1 MSRLFHRR
9 RLAPAVLVA
18 VLAFAGTASAAVVGL
33 PADGTQVNDDPAV
46 GIDPNQDAGVSD
58 VVGGSLVP
66 GAPNVPWAAF
76 EQKTGPSQQIFVRAF
91 KNGRWVTQGQS
102 LNIQS
107 NQEAEAPSIDFAGTG
122 RKVPWTAW
130 YEPNSNLP
138 GGKTNIFASR
148 FNATANVWVPEGQDR
163 APGHGVPS
171 LNIHTDRTA
180 ENPALVGGAAV
191 AGNDPVPWVAWQEKD
206 GAATDDAA
214 KNQIFASRG
223 IKQTDCSANAPGGG
237 ASVSTFCWQQTG
249 IKRLNPA
256 APTPST
262 TGDPTLNIDPT
273 RDGIEP
279 DFAFTGKTDTVPWVV
294 WYEQNASGIG
304 LRGNEQVFAAKAVP
318 GTADGGFKYVA
329 VGRGTA
335 GQTNTLDT
343 SGPVHGFGS
352 CAESQAQEDKCSLN
366 VAPGH
371 DAEDPRV
378 AAGTLTPGGTTVPW
392 VTWTEDNGSGIHQIF
407 VARLNGDHFEL
418 MNDGQ
423 PLSNILNDSVRPD
436 ITFSGHTPF
445 VTWQESVG
453 GQARTFVSHL
463 EGGRFVL
470 DTPGGIG
477 GAEPDLR
484 APVSSNCIATP
495 FNADGD
501 ACQGGAAPQAFF
513 LHLQTGSP
521 KRLLA
526 DAIAPA
532 APGGGGSQG
541 PGSGTSG
548 PGGGT
553 KHGPRVAIAG
563 AGLRMDRSGNVR
575 LALACPTAAKTRC
588 RGTVTL
594 RSRIAGH
601 ARTIGASRFVV
612 THGRKA
618 SVRVHL
624 SRRAQGL
631 VRRRHHLAV
640 SVTARS
646 TDAAG
651 LIGVSTR
658 SLQIRP
664 AAARHGRR

>member
-1 MSRLFHRR
+1 
-9 RLAPAVLVA
+9 
-18 VLAFAGTASAAVVGL
+18 
-33 PADGTQVNDDPAV
+33 
-46 GIDPNQDAGVSD
+46 
-58 VVGGSLVP
+58 
-66 GAPNVPWAAF
+66 
-76 EQKTGPSQQIFVRAF
+76 
-91 KNGRWVTQGQS
+91 
-102 LNIQS
+102 
-107 NQEAEAPSIDFAGTG
+107 
-122 RKVPWTAW
+122 
-130 YEPNSNLP
+130 
-138 GGKTNIFASR
+138 
-148 FNATANVWVPEGQDR
+148 
-163 APGHGVPS
+163 
-171 LNIHTDRTA
+171 
-180 ENPALVGGAAV
+180 
-191 AGNDPVPWVAWQEKD
+191 
-206 GAATDDAA
+206 
-214 KNQIFASRG
+214 
-223 IKQTDCSANAPGGG
+223 
-237 ASVSTFCWQQTG
+237 
-249 IKRLNPA
+249 
-256 APTPST
+256 
-262 TGDPTLNIDPT
+262 
-273 RDGIEP
+273 
-279 DFAFTGKTDTVPWVV
+279 
-294 WYEQNASGIG
+294 
-304 LRGNEQVFAAKAVP
+304 
-318 GTADGGFKYVA
+318 
-329 VGRGTA
+329 
-335 GQTNTLDT
+335 
-343 SGPVHGFGS
+343 
-352 CAESQAQEDKCSLN
+352 
-366 VAPGH
+366 
-371 DAEDPRV
+371 
-378 AAGTLTPGGTTVPW
+378 
-392 VTWTEDNGSGIHQIF
+392 
-407 VARLNGDHFEL
+407 

-445 VTWQESVG
+445 VSWQESVG

-477 GAEPDLR
+477 GAEPDLH

-513 LHLQTGSP
+513 LHLQASSP

-532 APGGGGSQG
+532 AQGGGGNQG
-541 PGSGTSG
+541 PGSGAGG

-553 KHGPRVAIAG
+553 KHGPRVAIAR

-594 RSRIAGH
+594 RSRIAGR

-612 THGRKA
+612 KHGKKA

-640 SVTARS
+640 AVTARS

-651 LIGVSTR
+651 LTGVSTR